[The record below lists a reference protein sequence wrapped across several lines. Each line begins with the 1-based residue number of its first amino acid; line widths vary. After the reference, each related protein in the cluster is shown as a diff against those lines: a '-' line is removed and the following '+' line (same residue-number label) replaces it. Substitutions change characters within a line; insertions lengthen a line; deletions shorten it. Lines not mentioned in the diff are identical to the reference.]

1 MTGKLEMADEQE
13 QNAVQAPTD
22 EQVTAWANQGDTSV
36 EPQGAQPPQP
46 KEEAKAVE
54 APAPAPALDRATLE
68 QMMKDMLNPI
78 NSELGQLRKLRSEF
92 DRAKNQTPTNNTPQ
106 SWASMTPEQQQQ
118 TQELIEYALAK
129 SKYGER
135 IEQFDGFYQQ
145 QQLVQQGFQVENLAK
160 EFAGEQFK
168 DLDPIMARMVT
179 ELQTAA
185 ETDQR
190 AARRLWEIQNTEA
203 GIESLVNKAKQELGQ
218 QVHAKAEQAV
228 TARQNAAKKA
238 GVNVS
243 QTSQSV
249 APRNEFSK
257 LSLKEMRQQLIEQG
271 ML

>member
-1 MTGKLEMADEQE
+1 MADEQE
-13 QNAVQAPTD
+13 GTQAGAPTD

-36 EPQGAQPPQP
+36 EPQGAQPPPP

-68 QMMKDMLNPI
+68 QMMKEMLNPI

-92 DRAKNQTPTNNTPQ
+92 DRTKNQPTNNTPQ
-106 SWASMTPEQQQQ
+106 SWAQMSPEQQQQ

-168 DLDPIMARMVT
+168 DLDPIMARMVND
-179 ELQTAA
+179 LKANA
-185 ETDQR
+185 DTDSR

-249 APRNEFSK
+249 TPSNDFSK
-257 LSLKEMRQQLIEQG
+257 LSLKEMRNQLIEQG